1 MKPLLA
7 LIFVVCAPAFGVE
20 RAVSVG
26 PIAVTVSDMDRS
38 VAFYTKVLTFRKIA
52 DREFHDPAVDELF
65 GLFGARIRV
74 VDLKLG
80 AEVLELMEFKN
91 IAGNPVPLDSQ
102 SNDRWFQHV
111 AIVVRDMDAAV
122 KRLEKHRVKPTSV
135 APQRL
140 PGWNPDA
147 AGIQAFYFR
156 DPDNHNLEVI
166 SFPPGKGD
174 PRWQKARLGLFL
186 GIDHTAIVVADTERS
201 LRFYRNELGFRVA
214 GESRNSG
221 IEQEYLNHVR
231 GARLRITGLRA
242 ASGPGIEFLQYEK
255 PGVGRPFPA
264 DATPA
269 DLTHWQTTIRYA
281 DPDRFAQL
289 AESRAGSRVKGVT
302 LPASSPWRGTG
313 TLVRDPDGHALFV
326 NQP

>member
-1 MKPLLA
+1 MKRLLA
-7 LIFVVCAPAFGVE
+7 LVFVVCASAFGVE
-20 RAVSVG
+20 PPVSVG

-38 VAFYTKVLTFRKIA
+38 VAFYTRVLTFRKIA
-52 DREFHDPAVDELF
+52 DREFHDPAVDKLF

-80 AEVLELMEFKN
+80 TEILELMEFRN
-91 IAGNPVPLDSQ
+91 VAGNPVPLDSQ
-102 SNDRWFQHV
+102 SNDQWFQHI
-111 AIVVRDMDAAV
+111 AIVVSDMDAAV

-140 PGWNPDA
+140 PDWNPNA

-166 SFPPGKGD
+166 SFPAGKGD
-174 PRWQKARLGLFL
+174 PRWQKARRGLFL

-201 LRFYRNELGFRVA
+201 LRFYRDKLGFRVA

-242 ASGPGIEFLQYEK
+242 ASGPGIEFLEYEK
-255 PGVGRPFPA
+255 P
-264 DATPA
+264 
-269 DLTHWQTTIRYA
+269 
-281 DPDRFAQL
+281 
-289 AESRAGSRVKGVT
+289 
-302 LPASSPWRGTG
+302 
-313 TLVRDPDGHALFV
+313 
-326 NQP
+326 